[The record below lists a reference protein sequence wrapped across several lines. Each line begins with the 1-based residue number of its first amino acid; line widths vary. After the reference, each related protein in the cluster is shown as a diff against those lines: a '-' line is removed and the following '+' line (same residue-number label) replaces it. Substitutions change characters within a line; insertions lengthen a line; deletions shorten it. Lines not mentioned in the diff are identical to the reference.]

1 MVPYLFK
8 KKEHDMS
15 ELNFKPAAGG
25 GFAGDKTVSV
35 PALDASTAT
44 ATSATRESAQARQ
57 QRRRLNVL
65 RYTIDPGFRL
75 FRVF

>member
-1 MVPYLFK
+1 MN
-8 KKEHDMS
+8 

-25 GFAGDKTVSV
+25 GFAGDRTVAV
-35 PALDASTAT
+35 PALDTSAAMTAT
-44 ATSATRESAQARQ
+44 VREGAQSRH

-65 RYTIDPGFRL
+65 RYPSDAGFRL

>member
-1 MVPYLFK
+1 
-8 KKEHDMS
+8 MS

-35 PALDASTAT
+35 PALDASTAI
-44 ATSATRESAQARQ
+44 TSTTRESAQARQ